1 MAGNHMSEQS
11 PRQRMIN
18 MMYLVLTA
26 LLALNVSKKVLD
38 AFHKMDESIGSSY
51 SEKLDFNEKS
61 YRDFELRA
69 MNNPGKL
76 GEWNNIAKSV
86 KEATSDMIAM
96 IDTVRF
102 KIKDASGLDEDG
114 VLKQKDNKELTIK
127 ILVKDK
133 ENKGYG
139 YGQLLRAARE
149 EYKDFLLSLDSIGIY
164 DGDAEVYKIN
174 IMQLLRTESVDED
187 GPDGPKQPTTW
198 EHNQYY
204 GHVPAAAMAFMN
216 QMKLDVGNMEGAIL
230 ELIQQKTGQSSI
242 TVNSQLPVVTSERET
257 IMLGDSFSANVFIA
271 GVDTNQLPKFNV
283 YKYNSDG
290 ERIDDIVIDTLD
302 VQGAEGY
309 FSVKPVKQG
318 TYYFGGDIVVQSEEG
333 EKKYEFKKQYRVD
346 APMSVISPDKMNV
359 LYTEVEE
366 QPVSISVPGY
376 SSDELTLHSDYSK
389 CKIKRVKN
397 GTYNIFI
404 PKQTGKDRKKE
415 IKLSVRANNKAVGK
429 PIVFRVKKVPPPYPS
444 IAGVVGYGEITK
456 TELSRAP
463 GIAAKLDNFDF
474 DLKFKVVS
482 ATMTYQGSGGAQNME
497 IQGNR
502 FEGQVKTQLSNIKR
516 GQLVVFRDIKYKIVG
531 SKAPPAF
538 MPGSITIKVK

>member
-1 MAGNHMSEQS
+1 
-11 PRQRMIN
+11 
-18 MMYLVLTA
+18 
-26 LLALNVSKKVLD
+26 
-38 AFHKMDESIGSSY
+38 
-51 SEKLDFNEKS
+51 
-61 YRDFELRA
+61 
-69 MNNPGKL
+69 
-76 GEWNNIAKSV
+76 
-86 KEATSDMIAM
+86 
-96 IDTVRF
+96 
-102 KIKDASGLDEDG
+102 
-114 VLKQKDNKELTIK
+114 
-127 ILVKDK
+127 
-133 ENKGYG
+133 
-139 YGQLLRAARE
+139 
-149 EYKDFLLSLDSIGIY
+149 
-164 DGDAEVYKIN
+164 
-174 IMQLLRTESVDED
+174 
-187 GPDGPKQPTTW
+187 
-198 EHNQYY
+198 
-204 GHVPAAAMAFMN
+204 
-216 QMKLDVGNMEGAIL
+216 MEGAIL

-242 TVNSQLPVVTSERET
+242 TVNSQIPVVTSGRET

-271 GVDTNQLPKFNV
+271 GVDTNQLPKFNI

-290 ERIDDIVIDTLD
+290 ERIDDTIIDTLTVD
-302 VQGAEGY
+302 GAEGY
-309 FSVKPVKQG
+309 FSIKPTKQG
-318 TYYFGGDIVVQSEEG
+318 TYYLGGDIIVQSEEG
-333 EKKYEFKKQYRVD
+333 EKIYEFRKQYRVD

-397 GTYNIFI
+397 GTYNIFV
-404 PKQTGKDRKKE
+404 PKQTGKDRRKE
-415 IKLSVRANNKAVGK
+415 IKLSVRANNKLVGK
-429 PIVFRVKKVPPPYPS
+429 AITFRVKKVPPPYPS

-538 MPGSITIKVK
+538 MPGNVTIKVK